1 MKDGDKGYRSML
13 PCYNKEKT
21 EEEKECAWVIL
32 HPKND
37 NKNTLFKISIRVT
50 ACKIVGTL

>member
-32 HPKND
+32 HLKND
-37 NKNTLFKISIRVT
+37 NKITFFKIAIRVT

>member
-13 PCYNKEKT
+13 PCYYKEKN
-21 EEEKECAWVIL
+21 EEERECAWVIL

-37 NKNTLFKISIRVT
+37 NEITFFKKLICVT